1 MKIFSIRSVPTAE
14 WSSEKPLNF
23 SPKPLTVIILCFGLI
38 LFGLG
43 ESLIITASA
52 GMSPWTVLA
61 EGLSITTGLSI
72 GALTFII
79 SLGVLLLWIPLK
91 QQAGVGTILN
101 VIIIAAVI
109 EWSLPYLPHPETY
122 AITNNPSHCG
132 NFVSWYCKWDLLNC
146 KSWPRSQRRTNDWLP
161 KSNQSSNC
169 LGKSFIRNNSYF
181 HGLRSWRNNWTC
193 NNNLCIGNWSSG
205 LIGSLLYCLNISSLL
220 PYTPQHQDEH
230 MDFLLL
236 RMGLTI
242 LFGMR

>member
-1 MKIFSIRSVPTAE
+1 MKIFSIRSVPTTE

-23 SPKPLTVIILCFGLI
+23 SPKPLTVIILCLGLI

-61 EGLSITTGLSI
+61 EGLSMTTGLSI

-79 SLGVLLLWIPLK
+79 SLGVLLLWVPLK

-122 AITNNPSHCG
+122 VIQIIQAIIGTLVVGIASGIYLIANLGPGPRDGLMTGFQKITNLPIAWVRVLLEITVISMG
-132 NFVSWYCKWDLLNC
+132 YALGGTIGLATIIFAFGIGPAVS
-146 KSWPRSQRRTNDWLP
+146 
-161 KSNQSSNC
+161 
-169 LGKSFIRNNSYF
+169 LGLY
-181 HGLRSWRNNWTC
+181 
-193 NNNLCIGNWSSG
+193 
-205 LIGSLLYCLNISSLL
+205 LIASISK
-220 PYTPQHQDEH
+220 E
-230 MDFLLL
+230 
-236 RMGLTI
+236 
-242 LFGMR
+242 

>member
-1 MKIFSIRSVPTAE
+1 MKIFSIRSVPVTN

-23 SPKPLTVIILCFGLI
+23 APKPLTLIILCFGLF

-72 GALTFII
+72 GALTFLI
-79 SLGVLLLWIPLK
+79 SLGVLFLWIPLK

-122 AITNNPSHCG
+122 AIQIIQAIIGTLVVGIASGIYLIANLGPGPRDGLMTGFQKITNLPIAWVRVLLEITVISIG
-132 NFVSWYCKWDLLNC
+132 YALGGTIGLATIIFAFGIGPAVS
-146 KSWPRSQRRTNDWLP
+146 
-161 KSNQSSNC
+161 
-169 LGKSFIRNNSYF
+169 LGLY
-181 HGLRSWRNNWTC
+181 
-193 NNNLCIGNWSSG
+193 
-205 LIGSLLYCLNISSLL
+205 LIASISK
-220 PYTPQHQDEH
+220 E
-230 MDFLLL
+230 
-236 RMGLTI
+236 
-242 LFGMR
+242 

>member
-1 MKIFSIRSVPTAE
+1 MKIFSIRSVPVTN

-23 SPKPLTVIILCFGLI
+23 APKPLTLIILCFGLF

-72 GALTFII
+72 GTLTFLI

-122 AITNNPSHCG
+122 AIQITQAILGTLMVGIASGIYLIANLGPGPRDGLMTGCQKATNLPIAWVRVFIEITVISMG
-132 NFVSWYCKWDLLNC
+132 YALGGTIGLATIIFAFGVGPAVSLGLYFVA
-146 KSWPRSQRRTNDWLP
+146 
-161 KSNQSSNC
+161 
-169 LGKSFIRNNSYF
+169 
-181 HGLRSWRNNWTC
+181 
-193 NNNLCIGNWSSG
+193 
-205 LIGSLLYCLNISSLL
+205 LISKK
-220 PYTPQHQDEH
+220 
-230 MDFLLL
+230 
-236 RMGLTI
+236 
-242 LFGMR
+242 